1 MQIIYHLLFIFFLT
15 ACVSAEQDDRTMEL
29 EQSVCGLKE
38 PLLFW
43 LWSRQAG
50 EPDASR
56 VRNMANAEQI
66 TFLTDDGRKLSGYRL
81 AANELNKQHHSN
93 KPKGYLL
100 VLQGNA
106 MLADQIL
113 GEFRAYAD
121 AGYDVYI
128 YDYRGYGHSEGK
140 RRLKAIVQDYRSIL
154 SSLNTKGYDERLVY
168 AMSLGGIILL
178 DALTPE
184 IQLDRVVIDSSPSR
198 LSDYGCPQRYD
209 PINHL
214 PEMCSNFMFINGQR
228 DRVVNPAMSAVML
241 EQARQR
247 GAHVI
252 VERQFSH
259 PFMDSDWTTH
269 QQRMRLIQQYLLPQH
284 SAPTN

>member
-1 MQIIYHLLFIFFLT
+1 MRFRIYFYPLLIPLLT
-15 ACVSAEQDDRTMEL
+15 ACASAEQGEKTMEL

-43 LWSRQAG
+43 LWNSQAG
-50 EPDASR
+50 NPDTNR
-56 VRNMANAEQI
+56 LRGLPNAEHI
-66 TFLTDDGRKLSGYRL
+66 SFRTDDHRLLRGYRL
-81 AANELNKQHHSN
+81 MAGANSKQAYSD

-113 GEFRAYAD
+113 GEFRGYAD

-140 RRLKAIVQDYRSIL
+140 RRLKAIVHDYRAIL
-154 SSLNTKGYDERLVY
+154 ASLNAGNYDKKLVY
-168 AMSLGGIILL
+168 ALSLGGIILL

-184 IQLDRVVIDSSPSR
+184 ISLDRVVIDSTPSR
-198 LSDYGCPQRYD
+198 LSDYGCPASYD

-214 PEMCSNFMFINGQR
+214 PDDCRNIMFIVGQQ
-228 DRVVNPAMSAVML
+228 DRVVSPSMSRDMREL
-241 EQARQR
+241 ARQR
-247 GAHVI
+247 GAQI
-252 VERQFSH
+252 LEDSQFSH
-259 PFMDSDWTTH
+259 PFMDLNWSVH
-269 QQRMRLIQQYLLPQH
+269 QRRMRLIQDYLVPRD
-284 SAPTN
+284 

>member
-1 MQIIYHLLFIFFLT
+1 MWIRSLFHLLFISLLT
-15 ACVSAEQDDRTMEL
+15 AGVSAEQDDVSMEL
-29 EQSVCGLKE
+29 EQSVCGFKE

-50 EPDASR
+50 KPDASR

-66 TFLTDDGRKLSGYRL
+66 TFFTDDGRKLHGYRL
-81 AANELNKQHHSN
+81 GAEDKNKQRYSS

-100 VLQGNA
+100 VMQGNA

-113 GEFRAYAD
+113 GEFQTYAN

-128 YDYRGYGHSEGK
+128 YDYRGYGYSEGK
-140 RRLKAIVQDYRSIL
+140 RRLKAIVHDYHSIL
-154 SSLNTKGYDERLVY
+154 SSLNTEGYDERLVY

-198 LSDYGCPQRYD
+198 LSGYGCPQRYD

-214 PEMCSNFMFINGQR
+214 PEKCINFMFITGQR
-228 DRVVNPAMSAVML
+228 DRVVNPAMSRDML
-241 EQARQR
+241 QQARQR
-247 GAHVI
+247 GAHIVI
-252 VERQFSH
+252 EEQFSH
-259 PFMDSDWTTH
+259 PFMDSELSVH
-269 QQRMRLIQQYLLPQH
+269 QQRMHLIEQYLIQQ
-284 SAPTN
+284 N

>member
-1 MQIIYHLLFIFFLT
+1 
-15 ACVSAEQDDRTMEL
+15 MEL
-29 EQSVCGLKE
+29 EKSVCGLKE

-66 TFLTDDGRKLSGYRL
+66 TFLTEDGRQLHGYRL
-81 AANELNKQHHSN
+81 GAEDKNKQHSSS

-100 VLQGNA
+100 VMQGNA

-113 GEFRAYAD
+113 GEFRTYAD

-128 YDYRGYGHSEGK
+128 YDYRGYGYSEGK
-140 RRLKAIVQDYRSIL
+140 RRLKAIVHDYHKIL
-154 SSLNTKGYDERLVY
+154 SSLNATGYDERLVY

-214 PEMCSNFMFINGQR
+214 PEMCSNFMFITGQR
-228 DRVVNPAMSAVML
+228 DRIVNPAMSGAML

-252 VERQFSH
+252 FESQFSH
-259 PFMDSDWTTH
+259 PFMDSDWTIH
-269 QQRMRLIQQYLLPQH
+269 QQRMRLIQQYLLSQH

>member
-1 MQIIYHLLFIFFLT
+1 MWFRIYFYLLLSSLLT
-15 ACVSAEQDDRTMEL
+15 ACASAGQGEKTM
-29 EQSVCGLKE
+29 EQSVCGFKE

-43 LWSRQAG
+43 LWSSQAG
-50 EPDASR
+50 NPDINR
-56 VRNMANAEQI
+56 LRGLPNAEQI
-66 TFLTDDGRKLSGYRL
+66 SFRTDDGRQLRGYRL
-81 AANELNKQHHSN
+81 IAGTNSKQPHDS

-140 RRLKAIVQDYRSIL
+140 RRLKAIVHDYRAIL
-154 SSLNTKGYDERLVY
+154 ASLNAGNYDEKLVY

-178 DALTPE
+178 DALTAE

-198 LSDYGCPQRYD
+198 LSDYGCPASYD

-214 PEMCSNFMFINGQR
+214 PNNCSNFMFIVGQQ
-228 DRVVNPAMSAVML
+228 DRVVNPSMSQDML
-241 EQARQR
+241 ELARQR
-247 GAHVI
+247 GAQI
-252 VERQFSH
+252 VKDSQFSH
-259 PFMDSDWTTH
+259 PFMDLNWSVH
-269 QQRMRLIQQYLLPQH
+269 QRRMRLIEKYLLHQD
-284 SAPTN
+284 